1 MESNLVQNLVNLK
14 SLPETWAVKDFKE
27 VVSDN
32 SEKCW
37 LAESLES
44 TESSVSES
52 QSVDS

>member
-32 SEKCW
+32 SGGNKK
-37 LAESLES
+37 LAKSNFLDRK
-44 TESSVSES
+44 SV
-52 QSVDS
+52 V